1 MKKRKTYH
9 LSRFK
14 NTTISNILLIQN
26 STTDNTFFLI
36 EKKKWQENS
45 KKKGKKMLRNNHS
58 TCLKINRRVKMRKK
72 CHKCWTNKPFWTAS
86 ESN

>member
-1 MKKRKTYH
+1 MKKRKIYLDLKIQQFQTFY
-9 LSRFK
+9 LSK
-14 NTTISNILLIQN
+14 N

-36 EKKKWQENS
+36 EKKNGNS
-45 KKKGKKMLRNNHS
+45 KKKGKRMLRNNHS